1 VIMPLSTETAPI
13 ASGSIEPGSVES
25 RSVEPGPAW
34 LKPLA
39 FVAAPVVSAVS
50 AAALGGSPGAIA
62 LTALEVLGGMALAA
76 FFCARGAPAPA
87 ANPSAAPAPE
97 PERPPAPPCGEIMCV
112 VAHKCA
118 TRPPHTGPC
127 PELIAG
133 HCQELVAHLET
144 YDQMLLRAT
153 ADNLAVI
160 DETEKA
166 AGIIIS
172 RLGDIDGAISTLL
185 QALAG
190 DAQGHGNE
198 IEALAQHA
206 RASIVDNVKMIAQV
220 IEKRDGEIQ
229 RGFDRLAEIETI
241 SHHLQG
247 SISGLRDIA
256 RQTNLLA
263 LNASIE
269 AARAGAAGAG
279 FSVVAAEVKRL
290 AEGSDRMAMQVGQ
303 NIEELRGAIRQSM
316 DGLVGQRAEAERVD
330 LVKIGDDVCN
340 LTEDMRA
347 IVATQQGRLARVAS
361 ENARISENL
370 VDLIG
375 AVQFQD
381 VAKQRLTHLDKIFDE
396 ARGSL
401 HGLADALKS
410 SGAPTIP
417 PSLKLRQAVE
427 SEGPTGR
434 GGAERGEL
442 AIELF

>member
-1 VIMPLSTETAPI
+1 MSLSVSSDPVGSET
-13 ASGSIEPGSVES
+13 IEPDF
-25 RSVEPGPAW
+25 AW

-39 FVAAPVVSAVS
+39 FVAAPVLSAVS

-76 FFCARGAPAPA
+76 FFCARGAPPA
-87 ANPSAAPAPE
+87 VPASAAPASDPL
-97 PERPPAPPCGEIMCV
+97 PAPPCGEVLCV
-112 VAHKCA
+112 AAGKCA
-118 TRPPHTGPC
+118 TRPPHSGPC
-127 PELIAG
+127 PELIHG
-133 HCQELVAHLET
+133 DCPELIDHLET
-144 YDQMLLRAT
+144 YENMLLRAT
-153 ADNLAVI
+153 ADNIAVI

-172 RLGDIDGAISTLL
+172 RLGGIDASLTTLL

-190 DAQGHGNE
+190 ETQGHGSE
-198 IEALAQHA
+198 IETLAQHA
-206 RASIVDNVKMIAQV
+206 RESIVNNVKMIAQV
-220 IEKRDGEIQ
+220 IDKRDGEIQ

-241 SHHLQG
+241 SRNLQG

-269 AARAGAAGAG
+269 AARAGSAGAG

-290 AEGSDRMAMQVGQ
+290 AEGSDRMAAQVGQ

-316 DGLVGQRAEAERVD
+316 EGLVGQRAEAERVD

-347 IVATQQGRLARVAS
+347 IVATQQGRLAQVAS

-381 VAKQRLTHLDKIFDE
+381 VAKQRLTHLDRIFQE
-396 ARGSL
+396 ARASL
-401 HGLADALKS
+401 HGLADALKNS
-410 SGAPTIP
+410 VSPQILP
-417 PSLKLRQAVE
+417 PSKLREAVA
-427 SEGPTGR
+427 SEGPAGR
-434 GGAERGEL
+434 GGVARDEP